1 MNSQLDFL
9 DKFDILR
16 FGTKFYF
23 VFNRIFEGL
32 IFASFRFVS
41 CFWFFL
47 FRFYV
52 IVWISILG
60 LFVFFGILWDSE
72 VFSQFLGDFKDF

>member
-1 MNSQLDFL
+1 MNSQLDSL

-32 IFASFRFVS
+32 IFASFLVS
-41 CFWFFL
+41 GSFYLDFMRLSGFL
-47 FRFYV
+47 F
-52 IVWISILG
+52 
-60 LFVFFGILWDSE
+60 WDSL
-72 VFSQFLGDFKDF
+72 FF